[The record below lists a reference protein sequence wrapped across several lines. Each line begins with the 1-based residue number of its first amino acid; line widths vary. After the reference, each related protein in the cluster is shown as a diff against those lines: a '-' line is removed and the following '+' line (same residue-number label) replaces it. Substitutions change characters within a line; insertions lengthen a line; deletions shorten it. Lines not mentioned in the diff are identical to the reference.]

1 MIYVIRMDIFRN
13 LKTNEITRLTS
24 CRVLD
29 ACGKS
34 YVPVCARCG
43 MKIVWMTLTLMVSPT
58 NSLTLV
64 IALNILYHAAVP
76 KLVKN
81 LLLGCR
87 KRSGLLDTML
97 RQTSSAF
104 R

>member
-34 YVPVCARCG
+34 YVPVYARCS
-43 MKIVWMTLTLMVSPT
+43 MKIV
-58 NSLTLV
+58 
-64 IALNILYHAAVP
+64 
-76 KLVKN
+76 
-81 LLLGCR
+81 
-87 KRSGLLDTML
+87 
-97 RQTSSAF
+97 
-104 R
+104 

>member
-29 ACGKS
+29 AYGKS

-43 MKIVWMTLTLMVSPT
+43 TKVVWMTFTLMVSPT

-104 R
+104 